1 MHGPK
6 CTQQRAPTP
15 VLQPW
20 ERSCSGCYRLATWGK
35 PAGSEDP
42 RAQDISAP
50 SRGSCQ
56 RVGSRARGIPSAALS
71 RSREQRG
78 RGVVTALTWGTHQA
92 PCVWVPPRDYRSV
105 NGVSQSCK
113 FSGDEKPISRLLP
126 QNSVLPD
133 ACAVWRWLFKE
144 VSRVRW
150 RLRVGLLQ
158 HGRGHGDKTSPGTRA
173 GRVGGGGRG
182 EMGAQGPSC
191 AQPALQASAEDRV
204 THRAGQAG
212 TRQTLSPGAVSRVA
226 ALVRSQPPGG
236 FVGVLAAGTGSP
248 SSLRGVLHA
257 SQAQGGF
264 QSLEGR
270 GPVSTLN
277 SRPPR
282 GPFPSPG
289 LTPSLH
295 SACAALGLDG
305 QSPCSRAMCV
315 PMARVYPPNS
325 GREVHVHVHLELR
338 RLPIASSP
346 LRAARS
352 PPTPRGSGS
361 RTCASASPA
370 RQVTQV
376 TRKPRMI
383 GRPAGAPYAL
393 HPFALQVAAGAPLWR
408 PEASVRRWSRI
419 TLPAR
424 TGDRERQMCIKK
436 NSFTN

>member
-1 MHGPK
+1 MASSGGL
-6 CTQQRAPTP
+6 APTWKRP
-15 VLQPW
+15 RGQDQPRDTCRKSGW
-20 ERSCSGCYRLATWGK
+20 GGTWRDGGSGPLLCPACSASICGG
-35 PAGSEDP
+35 
-42 RAQDISAP
+42 P
-50 SRGSCQ
+50 SHPQ
-56 RVGSRARGIPSAALS
+56 SRPGRHPSDS
-71 RSREQRG
+71 VTRG
-78 RGVVTALTWGTHQA
+78 RLESRCTCEVPTSWGLCRG
-92 PCVWVPPRDYRSV
+92 PCCRDR
-105 NGVSQSCK
+105 Q
-113 FSGDEKPISRLLP
+113 PIII
-126 QNSVLPD
+126 
-133 ACAVWRWLFKE
+133 
-144 VSRVRW
+144 
-150 RLRVGLLQ
+150 
-158 HGRGHGDKTSPGTRA
+158 A
-173 GRVGGGGRG
+173 G
-182 EMGAQGPSC
+182 GPSC
-191 AQPALQASAEDRV
+191 QP
-204 THRAGQAG
+204 G
-212 TRQTLSPGAVSRVA
+212 P
-226 ALVRSQPPGG
+226 
-236 FVGVLAAGTGSP
+236 
-248 SSLRGVLHA
+248 
-257 SQAQGGF
+257 GGF

-376 TRKPRMI
+376 ARKPRMI

>member
-92 PCVWVPPRDYRSV
+92 LCVWVPPRDYRSV

-173 GRVGGGGRG
+173 GRVGGGGTWRDGGSGPLLCPACSASICGGPSHPQSRPGRHPSDSVARG
-182 EMGAQGPSC
+182 RLESRCTCEVPTSWGLCRGPCCRDRQPIIIAGGPSC
-191 AQPALQASAEDRV
+191 QP
-204 THRAGQAG
+204 G
-212 TRQTLSPGAVSRVA
+212 
-226 ALVRSQPPGG
+226 PGG
-236 FVGVLAAGTGSP
+236 
-248 SSLRGVLHA
+248 
-257 SQAQGGF
+257 
-264 QSLEGR
+264 
-270 GPVSTLN
+270 VS
-277 SRPPR
+277 
-282 GPFPSPG
+282 
-289 LTPSLH
+289 
-295 SACAALGLDG
+295 
-305 QSPCSRAMCV
+305 V
-315 PMARVYPPNS
+315 P
-325 GREVHVHVHLELR
+325 
-338 RLPIASSP
+338 
-346 LRAARS
+346 
-352 PPTPRGSGS
+352 
-361 RTCASASPA
+361 
-370 RQVTQV
+370 
-376 TRKPRMI
+376 
-383 GRPAGAPYAL
+383 
-393 HPFALQVAAGAPLWR
+393 
-408 PEASVRRWSRI
+408 
-419 TLPAR
+419 
-424 TGDRERQMCIKK
+424 
-436 NSFTN
+436 